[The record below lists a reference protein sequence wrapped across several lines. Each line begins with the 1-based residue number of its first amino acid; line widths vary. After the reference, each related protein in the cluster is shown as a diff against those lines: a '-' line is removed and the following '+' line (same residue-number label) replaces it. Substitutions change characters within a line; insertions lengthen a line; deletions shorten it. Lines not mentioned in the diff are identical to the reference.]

1 MTLLAESLVLDSPG
15 ILPDASLQLPMSLA
29 DVLRFLHV
37 VSAFWY
43 VTGLIGRDV
52 VLGGARRSED
62 LERVRTLLD
71 ASGPFDRAMVVPG
84 SIGVD
89 PRNHHVVGGEDSPLG
104 AGTRWLPV
112 SLIVFATTLP
122 LVPIVF
128 LPRGRVFE
136 AALASAI
143 EGGRVTPEL
152 TAAFRDPLVM
162 AARWYELA
170 VVAFVLLLMVTKP
183 F

>member
-1 MTLLAESLVLDSPG
+1 VLGSPDMLLE
-15 ILPDASLQLPMSLA
+15 ASLQLLMSLA

-37 VSAFWY
+37 VSAFLY
-43 VTGLIGRDV
+43 VSGLIGRDV

-71 ASGPFDRAMVVPG
+71 ASGPFDRRMVVPG
-84 SIGVD
+84 SIGV
-89 PRNHHVVGGEDSPLG
+89 VILGILTWWAEKIPLWG
-104 AGTRWLPV
+104 QGTRWLPV

-152 TAAFRDPLVM
+152 TAAFREPLVT
-162 AARWYELA
+162 AARWYEFA